1 MRILR
6 DFFAKRAKD
15 TQTIWKTAVHL
26 FDDRLVE
33 MAVDSV
39 FDENGAIK
47 DSASGEL
54 REIRRDIIVTAE
66 RLRNKLN
73 SLMRKY
79 SEDDLLQEEIITQ
92 RDGRAVVPVKAEHK
106 RHIAGMIHSVSQTG
120 QTIYIEP
127 AETIELNNELRS
139 LEFAEAREIDKI
151 LRTLTERLRESVPAL
166 LRSMKAAGH
175 IEAVY
180 MKARY
185 AMHISASSPNIKNF
199 PKPQEMALVIREARH
214 PFLIEKI
221 GMKNTIPFDLAMDVD
236 KRTFILTG
244 PNAGGKTVLL
254 KSVGIIALMALCGIP
269 VPATPDSI
277 IPVFD
282 SLAVDIGDAQSIA
295 DDLSTFSSHVNTL
308 RGIVE
313 QSNEYTLTLLDEV
326 GSGTAPEE
334 GGALAESILEYLTKQ
349 AGFTIATTHY
359 GRLAAFAETYEGAIN
374 GSMEFSDADLRP
386 TYRFRMG
393 IPGSSHAFDI
403 AERYK
408 LPSKIIAH
416 ARSLAGSKS
425 SRLEELID
433 SLNRKEQELMQKKAE
448 TEKELGKARIER
460 MDFERQNN
468 ELNLHKKEILS
479 KASNEADT
487 LLSGVNTYIEKAIR
501 EAREA
506 AAPPKKDE
514 PKKPDLSILRAKQK
528 EELKDLQAK
537 VDEHKVTT
545 NKEEIDDEIPFSVGV
560 KVRLLTNPDRIG
572 DIITLK
578 GNEAEVAFGSVTMR
592 VKTDKL
598 QSVSKKESRKEER
611 STLRTTTYFDEQFS
625 PRIDLRGLYGDEGV
639 LQVEKFLSDAIA
651 RGLDKVELIH
661 GMGTGALG
669 RRIQQELKKHP
680 SVKSFRYGEP
690 NEGGAGVTVVELK

>member
-1 MRILR
+1 
-6 DFFAKRAKD
+6 
-15 TQTIWKTAVHL
+15 
-26 FDDRLVE
+26 
-33 MAVDSV
+33 
-39 FDENGAIK
+39 
-47 DSASGEL
+47 
-54 REIRRDIIVTAE
+54 
-66 RLRNKLN
+66 
-73 SLMRKY
+73 
-79 SEDDLLQEEIITQ
+79 
-92 RDGRAVVPVKAEHK
+92 
-106 RHIAGMIHSVSQTG
+106 
-120 QTIYIEP
+120 
-127 AETIELNNELRS
+127 
-139 LEFAEAREIDKI
+139 
-151 LRTLTERLRESVPAL
+151 
-166 LRSMKAAGH
+166 
-175 IEAVY
+175 
-180 MKARY
+180 
-185 AMHISASSPNIKNF
+185 
-199 PKPQEMALVIREARH
+199 
-214 PFLIEKI
+214 
-221 GMKNTIPFDLAMDVD
+221 
-236 KRTFILTG
+236 
-244 PNAGGKTVLL
+244 
-254 KSVGIIALMALCGIP
+254 
-269 VPATPDSI
+269 
-277 IPVFD
+277 
-282 SLAVDIGDAQSIA
+282 
-295 DDLSTFSSHVNTL
+295 
-308 RGIVE
+308 
-313 QSNEYTLTLLDEV
+313 
-326 GSGTAPEE
+326 
-334 GGALAESILEYLTKQ
+334 
-349 AGFTIATTHY
+349 
-359 GRLAAFAETYEGAIN
+359 
-374 GSMEFSDADLRP
+374 
-386 TYRFRMG
+386 MG

-545 NKEEIDDEIPFSVGV
+545 NKEEIEDEIPFSVGV